1 MDTQQAATKRAEG
14 KDHPGGLPARWADK
28 GSPVAADDRPEL
40 SPAIA
45 PLLAKIALDES
56 IPVTYTTRSGEVF
69 TTLKP
74 LRPMPSLVLS
84 HHPEAPTHNV
94 AMVGFPQLGADLIR
108 TLALNEGAARSESSA
123 LGPHALFSS
132 LDVNF
137 ESAQSRHGAQQR
149 FGAAPPGSNRVAAL
163 QRLTSAWRW
172 RPARST
178 GALSRAR
185 TAGCFVTFIVEDN
198 ADRMKVTALSFERIE
213 AIARA

>member
-1 MDTQQAATKRAEG
+1 MANDGGAFSGRPLITVVNPGQAELSLDTQQAATKRAEG
-14 KDHPGGLPARWADK
+14 EDKPGSLPARWADT
-28 GSPVAADDRPEL
+28 GSPVAADERPEL

-123 LGPHALFSS
+123 LVPHAPLFSS

-137 ESAQSRHGAQQR
+137 ESAQSRHSAQQR
-149 FGAAPPGSNRVAAL
+149 PLHGAGGQHVAQGPSAAL
-163 QRLTSAWRW
+163 APQV
-172 RPARST
+172 
-178 GALSRAR
+178 ALSPSSWRTTR
-185 TAGCFVTFIVEDN
+185 TA
-198 ADRMKVTALSFERIE
+198 
-213 AIARA
+213 